1 MCIVKIFD
9 NIYVHSNQNK
19 DEHNDV
25 VSRRKKCLNDKK
37 KPRFETM
44 EKLRRSLYISRKEI
58 TLSAIGK
65 IFRNCDPQSFSSSFL
80 IFNLLSIFI
89 PAL

>member
-37 KPRFETM
+37 KT
-44 EKLRRSLYISRKEI
+44 
-58 TLSAIGK
+58 K
-65 IFRNCDPQSFSSSFL
+65 I
-80 IFNLLSIFI
+80 
-89 PAL
+89 